1 MHMANGGGGEIQDKL
16 RKSML
21 FRYLKDDALKEVL
34 ALSEI
39 VRDKA
44 DDRII
49 SEGEVS
55 TFLYTVLEGNVN
67 VFVRENSGKEIF
79 VGAIGEGEV
88 FGEAGIFLTVKRT
101 ANIVSG
107 DNTMPLRVDR
117 NCLLEFIQKY
127 PTAGVKMLLIIIYGL
142 LRKLRESNQ
151 ELAFERKSV
160 IAQDDIDDIVE
171 NFMKES

>member
-1 MHMANGGGGEIQDKL
+1 MSDSREHSVQEQL

-21 FRYLKDDALKEVL
+21 FRYLDDKALNEVL

-39 VRDKA
+39 VHYGA
-44 DDRII
+44 EDRII

-55 TFLYTVLEGNVN
+55 PYLYTVLEGTVN
-67 VFVRENSGKEIF
+67 VLVKERTGKEVY
-79 VGAIGEGEV
+79 VGVIGEGDV
-88 FGEAGIFLTVKRT
+88 FGEAGIFLSVKRT
-101 ANIVSG
+101 ANIVSA
-107 DNTMPLRVDR
+107 DNTAILRISR
-117 NCLLEFIQKY
+117 NNLLEFIHKY
-127 PTAGVKMLLIIIYGL
+127 PSSGVKMLLIIIYGL

-171 NFMKES
+171 SFMKK

>member
-1 MHMANGGGGEIQDKL
+1 MANGGGGEIQDKL

-127 PTAGVKMLLIIIYGL
+127 PTAGVNMLLIIIYGL

>member
-1 MHMANGGGGEIQDKL
+1 MPEEHGDSIQQKL

-21 FRYLKDDALKEVL
+21 FRYLDDEALKEVL

-39 VRDKA
+39 VHFGA

-55 TFLYTVLEGNVN
+55 SYLYTVLEGTVN
-67 VFVRENSGKEIF
+67 VLVKERTGKEVY
-79 VGAIGEGEV
+79 VGVIGEGDV
-88 FGEAGIFLTVKRT
+88 FGEAGIFLSVKRT
-101 ANIVSG
+101 ANIVSS
-107 DNTMPLRVDR
+107 DNTALLRISRDG
-117 NCLLEFIQKY
+117 LLEFIHKF
-127 PTAGVKMLLIIIYGL
+127 PSSGVKMLLIIIYGL

-171 NFMKES
+171 SFMKKS